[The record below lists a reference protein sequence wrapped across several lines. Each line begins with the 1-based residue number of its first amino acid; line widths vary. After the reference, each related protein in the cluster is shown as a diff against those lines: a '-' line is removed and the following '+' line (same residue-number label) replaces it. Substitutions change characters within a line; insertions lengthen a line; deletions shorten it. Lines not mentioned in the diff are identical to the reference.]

1 MKKFVLVSPK
11 NRSAYNFR
19 GDLIKDIQAKGYDVV
34 VTGPNKEGVEKIEAL
49 GARFIEVPV
58 NKNGLN
64 PFADIAY
71 CLKLRKIM
79 KEEKADAT
87 MGYTIKPVI
96 YGSLA
101 AWLAGVKNRTAMVTG
116 AGYLFASKSLK
127 ARIIKMVSFVLYRM
141 GLGAAQKVIFQNI
154 DDLNEFAEN
163 GLVKKEKC
171 HVVNGSGV
179 NMSKYT
185 PSDYPQQPSFFFLGR
200 LVYAKGGMD
209 FVKAAKIVKE
219 KYPNARFMILGKL
232 EKNLPDAITEE
243 DLMPYVNDGTVEL
256 FPETDNIAQYYAM
269 TSVFVL
275 PTAYREGTPR
285 VILEAMAS
293 ARAIITT
300 FTPGCKETVV
310 EGKNGFFVPTHAP
323 EAVAAKMIYYI
334 ENPEE
339 IERMGKESLALC
351 RNKYEIGIIN
361 QRMLEIMQL

>member
-1 MKKFVLVSPK
+1 M
-11 NRSAYNFR
+11 
-19 GDLIKDIQAKGYDVV
+19 
-34 VTGPNKEGVEKIEAL
+34 
-49 GARFIEVPV
+49 
-58 NKNGLN
+58 
-64 PFADIAY
+64 
-71 CLKLRKIM
+71 
-79 KEEKADAT
+79 
-87 MGYTIKPVI
+87 
-96 YGSLA
+96 
-101 AWLAGVKNRTAMVTG
+101 
-116 AGYLFASKSLK
+116 
-127 ARIIKMVSFVLYRM
+127 
-141 GLGAAQKVIFQNI
+141 
-154 DDLNEFAEN
+154 
-163 GLVKKEKC
+163 
-171 HVVNGSGV
+171 
-179 NMSKYT
+179 
-185 PSDYPQQPSFFFLGR
+185 DY
-200 LVYAKGGMD
+200 
-209 FVKAAKIVKE
+209 VKAAKIVKE

-232 EKNLPDAITEE
+232 ENNLPDAITEE

-310 EGKNGFFVPTHAP
+310 EGKNGFFVPTHDP
-323 EAVAAKMIYYI
+323 EAVAEKMIYYI